1 MGCADLAAP
10 SSLVRICSQGASTV
24 FRHFENLVDPFQ
36 SCEDKTPPSNLWAYL
51 KTQIAPFRHVLPWLA
66 LSGIAV
72 ALMESGLIFYS
83 GRIIDLMN
91 AAGPESFWSSHSLEL
106 MLAVGFILCL
116 RPVIIVFNHLL
127 LEQTLA
133 GNMQE
138 QVRWRAHKHL
148 LGQSSSFFQND
159 FAGRLSN
166 RVMQMGGAVEDSIYM
181 MFEGIWFAVTYVI
194 GAMILMGQ
202 IDWRLSVPLGIWLIL
217 YILYVRN
224 IALRVASASEKWSD
238 ARSLV
243 TGRLVDAYANIESVK
258 LFAHGEREHRY
269 ALSALRRLR
278 LRFQRFLRLMTELS
292 FGLNILNGLL
302 ITSVMSLSIWLWTH
316 QVVSIGEVAAAAALT
331 IRLNGMS
338 GWITWVVIKLFEHAG
353 TIREGLRSVAVAQA
367 VTDKADAKPLVV
379 NGAHIEFRQVSHH
392 YGKDSGGLENVS
404 LAVHPGEKVGL
415 VGRSGA
421 GKSSLVNLLLR
432 FSDAESGQILI
443 DGQDISQLTQD
454 SLRRMV
460 GMVSQDSS
468 LLHRSVR
475 ANITYG
481 RPDASDAM
489 MIEASRRAEAHEF
502 IMDLAD
508 PMGRR
513 DYEAFVGERGVK
525 LSGGQRQR
533 IAIARVIL
541 KDAPILVLDE
551 ATSALDS
558 EVEATIQRTL
568 YGVMQGKTVIAIAHR
583 LSTIAQMDRI
593 IVLDQGR
600 VIEQG
605 SHDSLL
611 QGNGVYASLWARQSG
626 GFLGIEAVTE

>member
-1 MGCADLAAP
+1 M
-10 SSLVRICSQGASTV
+10 
-24 FRHFENLVDPFQ
+24 FRYFENLVDPFKPVD
-36 SCEDKTPPSNLWAYL
+36 DKTPPAHLWAYV
-51 KTQIAPFRHVLPWLA
+51 KTQAAPFRRVLPWMA

-83 GRIIDLMN
+83 GRVIDLMN
-91 AAGPESFWSSHSLEL
+91 ASVPLSFWDSHAPEL
-106 MLAVGFILCL
+106 IFAVIFILFL
-116 RPVIIVFNHLL
+116 RPLIIALNHLL

-148 LGQSSSFFQND
+148 LGQSSGFFQND

-166 RVMQMGGAVEDSIYM
+166 RVMQMGGAVEDSVYM
-181 MFEGIWFAVTYVI
+181 AFEGLWYALTYVL

-202 IDWRLSVPLGIWLIL
+202 IDWRLSVPLGIWLVF

-302 ITSVMSLSIWLWTH
+302 IIGVMTLAIWLWTLER
-316 QVVSIGEVAAAAALT
+316 VSIGEVAAVAALT

-353 TIREGLRSVAVAQA
+353 TIREGLRSVAVPQA
-367 VTDKADAKPLVV
+367 VTDVQQAQPLVV
-379 NGAHIEFRQVSHH
+379 TGAQIDFRAVSHH
-392 YGKDSGGLENVS
+392 YGKGAGGLDGVS
-404 LAVHPGEKVGL
+404 LTVKPGEKVGL

-432 FSDAESGQILI
+432 FRDTESGQILI
-443 DGQDISQLTQD
+443 DGQNVAKVTQD
-454 SLRRMV
+454 SLRKNI

-475 ANITYG
+475 ANILYG
-481 RPDASDAM
+481 RPDATEAM
-489 MIEASRRAEAHEF
+489 MIDACKCAEAHHF
-502 IMDLAD
+502 IDELVD

-513 DYEAFVGERGVK
+513 GYEAFVGERGVK

-558 EVEATIQRTL
+558 EVEAAIQQTL

-583 LSTIAQMDRI
+583 LSTIARMDRI
-593 IVLDQGR
+593 VVLDNGQ
-600 VIEQG
+600 VVEQG
-605 SHDSLL
+605 AHEKLL
-611 QGNGVYASLWARQSG
+611 TIGGIYAGLWSRQSG
-626 GFLGIEAVTE
+626 GFLGS

>member
-1 MGCADLAAP
+1 M
-10 SSLVRICSQGASTV
+10 
-24 FRHFENLVDPFQ
+24 FRYFENLVDPFKPFD
-36 SCEDKTPPSNLWAYL
+36 EKTPPAHLWAYI
-51 KTQIAPFRHVLPWLA
+51 KTQAAPFRRVLPWLA

-72 ALMESGLIFYS
+72 ALTESGLIFYS

-91 AAGPESFWSSHSLEL
+91 ATGPQSFWDSHALEL
-106 MLAVGFILCL
+106 ALAVLFILCL
-116 RPVIIVFNHLL
+116 RPLIIALNHLL

-148 LGQSSSFFQND
+148 LGQSSGFFQND

-166 RVMQMGGAVEDSIYM
+166 RVMQMGGAVEDSVYM
-181 MFEGIWFAVTYVI
+181 SFEALWYAVTYVL
-194 GAMILMGQ
+194 GAMILMGH
-202 IDWRLSVPLGIWLIL
+202 IDWRLSLPLGIWLVL

-224 IALRVASASEKWSD
+224 IALRVAHASEKWSD

-258 LFAHGEREHRY
+258 LFAHGQREHKY

-302 ITSVMSLSIWLWTH
+302 IISVMTLAIWLWTH
-316 QVVSIGEVAAAAALT
+316 EIVTIGEVAAAAALT

-353 TIREGLRSVAVAQA
+353 TIREGLRSIAVPQA
-367 VTDKADAKPLVV
+367 VTDIREAQPLAVT
-379 NGAHIEFRQVSHH
+379 GAQIEFRKVTHH
-392 YGKDSGGLENVS
+392 YGKDKGGLDGIS
-404 LAVHPGEKVGL
+404 LIVKPGEKVGL

-432 FSDAESGQILI
+432 FRDAESGQILI
-443 DGQDISQLTQD
+443 DGQNVVEVTQD
-454 SLRRMV
+454 SLRNNI

-475 ANITYG
+475 ANILYG
-481 RPDASDAM
+481 RPDATEAM
-489 MIEASRRAEAHEF
+489 MVDACKHAEAHHF
-502 IMDLAD
+502 IAELVD
-508 PMGRR
+508 PNGRR
-513 DYEAFVGERGVK
+513 GYEAFVGERGVK

-558 EVEATIQRTL
+558 EVEAAIQQTL

-583 LSTIAQMDRI
+583 LSTIARMDRI
-593 IVLDQGR
+593 VVLDN
-600 VIEQG
+600 G
-605 SHDSLL
+605 SVVEEGTHDRLIAL
-611 QGNGVYASLWARQSG
+611 DGIYASLWSRQSG
-626 GFLGIEAVTE
+626 GFLGVEATHS